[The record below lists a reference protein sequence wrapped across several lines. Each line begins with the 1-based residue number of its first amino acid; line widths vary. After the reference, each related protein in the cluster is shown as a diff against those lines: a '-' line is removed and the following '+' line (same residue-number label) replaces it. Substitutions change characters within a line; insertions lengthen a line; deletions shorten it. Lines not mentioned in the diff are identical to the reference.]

1 MEDIE
6 LKKNLEELVHQC
18 DAYLVVLPKNNSEA
32 LAIVDQFKTQI
43 TTLLTFFKADEKEV
57 SKSIL
62 SPREHQVLA
71 LVAQGHPNKE
81 IAYQL
86 SISPKTVQFHLKS
99 VFTKLEVGSRT
110 EAVTVAIKMGLISIA

>member
-1 MEDIE
+1 MEDID
-6 LKKNLEELVHQC
+6 LKKQLEELVHQC

-32 LAIVDQFKTQI
+32 LAIVDQFKSKLSG
-43 TTLLTFFKADEKEV
+43 LLTSFKIDEKEV
-57 SKSIL
+57 SNTVL

-71 LVAQGHPNKE
+71 LVAKGHPNKE

-99 VFTKLEVGSRT
+99 IFTKLEVGSRT
-110 EAVTVAIKMGLISIA
+110 EAATEAIKKGIISVS

>member
-1 MEDIE
+1 MEDKE
-6 LKKNLEELVHQC
+6 LKLKLEEMVHQC

-32 LAIVDQFKTQI
+32 LAIVDQLKSQL
-43 TTLLTFFKADEKEV
+43 TTLLTSFKVDEKEASNTV
-57 SKSIL
+57 I
-62 SPREHQVLA
+62 SPRVHQVLT

-99 VFTKLEVGSRT
+99 LFTKLEVGSRT
-110 EAVTVAIKMGLISIA
+110 EAVTVAIKMGLISVA